1 MSLLITS
8 NSEHRDNFNSGRS
21 QQGLNKSWSYQ
32 NNLQDTFKIPANSE
46 IAVQSIKLNR
56 SGNVTLDESNSTYAF
71 YFGEELGT
79 FNAES
84 EEITQKMSVNVPWA
98 RSIVASADIFGV
110 SNYVNN
116 NSTVNGVSDN
126 VNGIARRFEK
136 SLNRNM
142 WHPMLLQNASNTINP
157 GAKVTP
163 QRNGSGVDWLGWN
176 IQVSNNG
183 SSTNASNI
191 SASWIGDTKNGDT
204 QGKDYTYD
212 PKTRVLTAPDDNF
225 SPCVGTQFPLSLC
238 HGSFTVELV
247 KTKGIYQRY
256 GLTRATNGERD
267 IYTQGV
273 PEYFDDNDGGN
284 FYDYLVEIA
293 NDGDIDIYEAGVYGD
308 ELAMLQLDYGTTV
321 NADTENIK
329 YISFVIKNEQV
340 SVVVENASGVK
351 TTLTSGT
358 SATSASNLKPVGM
371 TTRFLYPKIDL
382 EEKET
387 CKIHEYFGVNIANH
401 VYGNGG
407 KYTGFDFDELQPNYT
422 YHDFYNYLLDWDS
435 GGGGPAYLSDL
446 DLNVEK
452 MIDKV
457 NLIGLNSTGQCD
469 YKVTFITAPDSRYDN
484 TDSCNTQFLLGFHNR
499 SLVNVAN
506 TTSATTPFTKTF
518 ISDEPPEIQGTQ
530 SLFVRLKNMS
540 FESTNLAKSAKSKIL
555 YHLPAFGN
563 TGTRVGALFFEPS
576 ERVYLKLNNT
586 EDLFLSTIEI
596 DIVYAD
602 ETLAECLQ
610 GKTTVVLHIK

>member
-79 FNAES
+79 FNALS

-98 RSIVASADIFGV
+98 RSIVATPDNFG
-110 SNYVNN
+110 NFTNN

-212 PKTRVLTAPDDNF
+212 PKTRVLTAPNDNF

-308 ELAMLQLDYGTTV
+308 ELSMLQLDYGTTV
-321 NADTENIK
+321 NADTANIK

-340 SVVVENASGVK
+340 SVIVENASGVK

-358 SATSASNLKPVGM
+358 SATSGSNLKPVGM

-382 EEKET
+382 EENET
-387 CKIHEYFGVNIANH
+387 CKIHEYFGVNVANH
-401 VYGNGG
+401 VYGNGAN
-407 KYTGFDFDELQPNYT
+407 YTGFDFDELQPNYT
-422 YHDFYNYLLDWDS
+422 YHDFYSYMLDFEGNHGDTVKE
-435 GGGGPAYLSDL
+435 L

-452 MIDKV
+452 MTDKV